1 MNQISR
7 NTIGWRYG
15 LYTGILYAFVLFLR
29 YKVFAST
36 PVSFGLF
43 TLVSYIV
50 ILLMFLLTGIARKK
64 ELGGYGEYRD
74 IFTSI
79 FIAILIAELFY
90 LVFNLIYF
98 KFIDPAFWENFKS
111 NTLAYI
117 RSLHYT
123 DAQIEQEMKGFK
135 DMGQQT
141 SPGGLIKGYGFGVVI
156 DSVFGLIFALILRRK
171 KPDVEKIS
179 GDPN

>member
-7 NTIGWRYG
+7 STIGLRFG
-15 LYTGILYAFVLFLR
+15 LLTGLLYMVVLFIR
-29 YKVFAST
+29 YKHFASS

-43 TLVSYIV
+43 TLVSYII
-50 ILLMFLLTGIARKK
+50 ILMMFLFTGIARKK

-90 LVFNLIYF
+90 VVFNLIYF
-98 KFIDPAFWENFKS
+98 KYIDPAFWDNFKT
-111 NTLAYI
+111 NTLTYLQK
-117 RSLHYT
+117 LHST
-123 DAQIEQEMKGFK
+123 DAQIDEQMKGFK

-141 SPGGLIKGYGFGVVI
+141 KPTGLIKGYGFGVII
-156 DSVFGLIFALILRRK
+156 DSVFGLIFALILRRR
-171 KPDVEKIS
+171 KPAAENIS
-179 GDPN
+179 EDPN